1 MPLECGD
8 LSPLFL
14 RGDPSPRLNMTFAT
28 NIQTETVDEILE
40 IERAIM
46 AAIKAKDAD
55 TLAPFLANE
64 FIYRTHFGAE
74 ADRDQFLDSIA
85 SFPVEILALRGEEL
99 RVDVFGEVAILTGV
113 QLAEA
118 RLPDHT
124 PEESAVAFT
133 DVFVQR
139 DGRWLM
145 ALAYGVELPSE
156 PDAITETS
164 AAASER

>member
-1 MPLECGD
+1 MPL
-8 LSPLFL
+8 
-14 RGDPSPRLNMTFAT
+14 AT
-28 NIQTETVDEILE
+28 NIQGQPIDEILE

-46 AAIKAKDAD
+46 AAIKAKDAG
-55 TLAPFLANE
+55 TLAPFLADE

-74 ADRDQFLDSIA
+74 ADREQFLESIA

-99 RVDVFGEVAILTGV
+99 RVNVFGEVAILTGV
-113 QLAEA
+113 QRAEA
-118 RLPDHT
+118 RLPDHA

-133 DVFVQR
+133 DVFVLR

-156 PDAITETS
+156 PDAIAEPS